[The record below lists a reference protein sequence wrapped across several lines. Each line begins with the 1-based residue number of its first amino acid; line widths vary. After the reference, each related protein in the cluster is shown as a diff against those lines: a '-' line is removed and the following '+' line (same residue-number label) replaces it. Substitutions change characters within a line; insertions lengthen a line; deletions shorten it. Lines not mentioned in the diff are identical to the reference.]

1 MTSLRKANIQGG
13 LTARFMHKRVLTS
26 KSIRQMS
33 PGFVVLALAS
43 QVASYWGSGYLM
55 QTSVSIV
62 KQRITIFQGALV
74 TLAANSV
81 SLLVGGSVTALAMTF
96 RWMHRLGVS
105 AQGGSLAGSV
115 LLVCNELVLLVLSF
129 FGLIY
134 LLLRHELSGLQ
145 AAFFTAVASLF
156 LFIF

>member
-62 KQRITIFQGALV
+62 KQRITIFEGALV

-96 RWMHRLGVS
+96 RWMHRLGVN
-105 AQGGSLAGSV
+105 AQGGSLAGTLPFV
-115 LLVCNELVLLVLSF
+115 FNNLILLVLSLF
-129 FGLIY
+129 SLVY
-134 LLLRHELSGLQ
+134 LLFQHELSRIQ
-145 AAFFTAVASLF
+145 AVFFA
-156 LFIF
+156 